1 MDGIEQPL
9 HHHNG
14 KTMNALTQHLQKK
27 LIDRDNQINELK
39 GRLDASQG
47 LPAASEDAFYLSGYS
62 EQYAQEQIL
71 TARTETVLF

>member
-1 MDGIEQPL
+1 
-9 HHHNG
+9 
-14 KTMNALTQHLQKK
+14 MNKLNQHLQKK

-47 LPAASEDAFYLSGYS
+47 LPASSDNYFYLKGYS